1 MKLFLTVLAVAIA
14 CAAAQPE
21 KVKPVP
27 LKDAVLGSGPGSIE
41 GRITNG
47 YPAHEGKVPYI
58 VGLGFSSGSGGWWC
72 GGSIIGNTWV
82 ITAAHC
88 THGASS
94 VTIYYGA
101 LWRLQAQYTHT
112 RCVTDDVICSSTPGG
127 KSTCAGDSG
136 GPLVLHD
143 GSKLVGVTSFV
154 AANGCTSGL
163 PDGFT
168 RVTSYLDWIRD
179 HTGISY

>member
-14 CAAAQPE
+14 STAALPQKAQ
-21 KVKPVP
+21 PVP
-27 LKDAVLGSGPGSIE
+27 LKDAVVGSGSGSIE

-47 YPAHEGKVPYI
+47 YAASEGKVPYI

-82 ITAAHC
+82 VTAAHC
-88 THGASS
+88 THGADS

-112 RCVTDDVICSSTPGG
+112 VGSGNFRQHSNYNTNNLNNDISLINTPHV
-127 KSTCAGDSG
+127 D
-136 GPLVLHD
+136 
-143 GSKLVGVTSFV
+143 
-154 AANGCTSGL
+154 
-163 PDGFT
+163 
-168 RVTSYLDWIRD
+168 
-179 HTGISY
+179 